1 MRTRIATA
9 NVGHS
14 TYIDDEGDTIGEIYV
29 IPAGEDR
36 TVYLAFAHNW
46 ESDSQ
51 EYVPECL
58 NAFDDVEEAVAQ
70 IERRARE
77 AQAPTT
83 LLNVDGLLVEGGQ
96 LARWATS
103 GIGDVSYLVARVG
116 STLVAC
122 NPAPPSGDVPLV
134 VIHEPKTGT
143 CSFRVHGDSV
153 ADVAALIVA
162 ALLITATSA
171 EAAEANTPIPR
182 ATIRKAGQVL
192 QGARQAAGA
201 PERGGFP
208 ELRELLTF

>member
-1 MRTRIATA
+1 MHANFTNA
-9 NVGHS
+9 NVGHAIYS
-14 TYIDDEGDTIGEIYV
+14 NDGETIGEIFTLSSV
-29 IPAGEDR
+29 GDR
-36 TVYLAFAHNW
+36 TLYVGLAHDW
-46 ESDSQ
+46 DGDSDAYTPLCCEVSDD
-51 EYVPECL
+51 PEL
-58 NAFDDVEEAVAQ
+58 VVNE
-70 IERRARE
+70 IERRARQ
-77 AQAPTT
+77 AQAPAT
-83 LLNVDGLLVEGGQ
+83 LPDVDELLVKDGQ
-96 LARWATS
+96 RARWATS

-153 ADVAALIVA
+153 ADVATLIVA
-162 ALLITATSA
+162 ALLITATSD

-182 ATIRKAGQVL
+182 ATVRKAGQVL
-192 QGARQAAGA
+192 QGALRAAGA